1 MLVTGFESSLI
12 RAFVVSSRDMNRLSM
27 ERLDAETKH
36 RPINLLKNIGADL
49 GDIVRPNPHYLM
61 IKRSV
66 VNLAHCQTIR
76 DYRLATIGI
85 RNDVGC
91 VEKVDMAKRT
101 DATLAPIGTKDGRS
115 ESGLLSSPLD
125 QSQVMTSWTYHVQ
138 LSQLSQLSWGAKGRR
153 LDREKGKIE
162 GQGLR
167 MIFHYRC
174 SPHVVETAGNPVQ
187 VNQRDRV
194 LHGDSKEVVLDV
206 IPIAPAISVLEKPIL
221 GDLVRIGPLTVTT
234 RRGGSNRDG
243 KLKSGR
249 FEDSLLTRQGNPSTF
264 KEEVL

>member
-1 MLVTGFESSLI
+1 MLVTGFESYLI
-12 RAFVVSSRDMNRLSM
+12 RAFVIGSRDMNRLSM

-36 RPINLLKNIGADL
+36 RPVNLLKNIGADL
-49 GDIVRPNPHYLM
+49 GDIVRPYPHYLM

-76 DYRLATIGI
+76 DHRLATIGI

-91 VEKVDMAKRT
+91 VEKVDMPKRA
-101 DATLAPIGTKDGRS
+101 DATLAPIGTEDGRS
-115 ESGLLSSPLD
+115 KSGLLSSTLD
-125 QSQVMTSWTYHVQ
+125 QSQVMTSWPYHVE
-138 LSQLSQLSWGAKGRR
+138 LSQFSWSAQGRR
-153 LDREKGKIE
+153 LDREEGKIE

-174 SPHVVETAGNPVQ
+174 TPHVVETAGNPVQ

-194 LHGDSKEVVLDV
+194 LHGDSKKVVLDV
-206 IPIAPAISVLEKPIL
+206 IPIAAAISVLEKPIL
-221 GDLVRIGPLTVTT
+221 RDLVRIGPLTVTT

-243 KLKSGR
+243 KLKNGR

-264 KEEVL
+264 KKEVL